1 MEPDK
6 ETEASALVIRII
18 DELVV
23 HDYLEDGVWEFLRC
37 LQPNQLTGNALISH
51 FVLTAE
57 IQDQIVGTIEVR
69 DNNHISLFCVEREYR
84 QRGIGRRL
92 LQKALELCVKYNP
105 QISEVSV
112 NSLPSVVNIYE
123 RLGFHPE
130 KPEMMASNIPYT
142 PMYLELSKGNN
153 LQTIGVRSQH

>member
-1 MEPDK
+1 MEPVK
-6 ETEASALVIRII
+6 ETEASDLVIRII

-23 HDYLEDGVWEFLRC
+23 HDYLEDGVWEFLKC
-37 LQPNQLTGNALISH
+37 VQPDPIMRRSRINH

-57 IQDQIVGTIEVR
+57 MYGQVIGTIEVR

-112 NSLPSVVNIYE
+112 NSLPSIVNIYE

-142 PMYLELSKGNN
+142 PMYLELSKVNN

>member
-1 MEPDK
+1 MEPVK
-6 ETEASALVIRII
+6 ETEASDLVIRII

-23 HDYLEDGVWEFLRC
+23 HDYLEDGVWAFLKC
-37 LQPNQLTGNALISH
+37 VQPDPIMRRSRINH

-57 IQDQIVGTIEVR
+57 MYGQVIGTIEVR

-112 NSLPSVVNIYE
+112 NSLPSIVNIYE

>member
-1 MEPDK
+1 MKPGK
-6 ETEASALVIRII
+6 ETEASDLVIRAIN
-18 DELVV
+18 ELIAN
-23 HDYLEDGVWEFLRC
+23 DYLEEGVWEFLKC
-37 LQPNQLTGNALISH
+37 VQPDPIMRRSLTNH

-92 LQKALELCVKYNP
+92 LQKVLELCVKYNP

-130 KPEMMASNIPYT
+130 KPEMMASNIPYA
-142 PMYLELSKGNN
+142 PMYLELSKVNN